1 MQRSTQL
8 KIATIGL
15 VVGSCLVLVASCFMA
30 FFTWAEYFV
39 PSHLGSVRG
48 ITEPF
53 YVVVSIVIF
62 EMSASVLG
70 FLSASNIRSRGKLN
84 VSILGATFLLIAGLL
99 FFNDLLINALPHIE
113 SPSIMGLWSC
123 LQTFFGIPVIV
134 ISSTS
139 LVLLVL
145 RRKEFTIKEINPLFT
160 LKVVLI
166 LCSIISL
173 CFAFFSIVPYFQ
185 AIRFNNELASSYP
198 RYNIIVNSSIFVFA
212 SIALTLVIKKKYH
225 FVTIALTA
233 ISLLLALTMP
243 FIFNTIFPW
252 IGSVV
257 KGFVTESPVIILSIT
272 ALAFAVF
279 GQIEINKLTSKSLNT
294 QVKVS

>member
-113 SPSIMGLWSC
+113 SPSIMGLWSF

-173 CFAFFSIVPYFQ
+173 CFAFQ